1 MTALSMILV
10 FAVSSAR
17 AETASECNSKPN
29 CVWATNQSGVGH
41 CLCTLEPGTCPPL
54 EPMSNPDPGC
64 LKPQVALPNTWTCDA
79 GEGPF
84 SYTGPAW
91 DDGTLT
97 GHVVLDERLAICTT
111 RRPRLAPDGPATT
124 TFLLAQL
131 TETAAAWARAQNYVV
146 DLGKALIVADDYS
159 LELEG
164 KLDELFA
171 ERDCLDDVLA
181 SKPAVT
187 LADARKLCS
196 P

>member
-1 MTALSMILV
+1 MTALSMFLV
-10 FAVSSAR
+10 FAVTSAR
-17 AETASECNSKPN
+17 AETQSECNNKPD
-29 CVWATNQSGVGH
+29 CVWVTNGSGAGH
-41 CLCTLEPGTCPPL
+41 CLCKLEPGTCPTLQPIN
-54 EPMSNPDPGC
+54 NPDPGC
-64 LKPQVALPNTWTCDA
+64 LPPQVALPNSWTCDV

-84 SYTGPAW
+84 SYSGPAW

-111 RRPRLAPDGPATT
+111 RRPKPAPDGKATT

-131 TETAAAWARAQNYVV
+131 TEAAAAWARAQNYVV

-164 KLDELFA
+164 KLGDLMA
-171 ERDCLDDVLA
+171 ERECLDDVLA

-187 LADARKLCS
+187 LADARKLCV